1 MTRPDRYTTGKKT
14 PEEEVAELRAMLAE
28 KDRRLAV
35 QDRQLELM
43 RGRLLV
49 AGRQIEARDRQIAA
63 SREQIEGMT
72 DYCAKVETSLELERV
87 GRSEMV
93 REEVERMRPG
103 IEAAV
108 REGMRPEREEL
119 DRRRAE
125 LDRRE
130 AGLREEMEQM
140 LERFAAQVSQEMEQ
154 AKGRAL
160 DSGEAHIQRVTETV
174 TRIAIAVLDG
184 DGAAAREYMEKV
196 KEQVTK
202 ASEALNEELGK
213 ALDKA
218 EKRGDSKARQLAAMV
233 RALYSRKSEKVKL
246 DETERDTLVEAVLK
260 SVKLTEAEKER
271 YKECV
276 RVIKGYRERERLA
289 AMVEG
294 RPAKGHGRKPIP
306 DGMPRLAPVRLYP
319 EGYEGHEDEYREIG
333 TDVQEFILPVSV
345 RYVVQPIERPIVVRK
360 DDGLSRPQQSP
371 CYAGPIWKSN
381 ASAEL
386 LSQIECGKYLYHMP
400 FHRQLKRMRSEG
412 LDLADSTVD
421 GWHREV
427 CRMLEPLYEVQRE
440 RVMRSLLLAAD
451 GSPMPVLSGERE
463 RTVNKY
469 LIQYRSIDTGELVFL
484 TTPGSGSGRGKAVIA
499 ANLMEW
505 IGYALMCD
513 AYSGY
518 DWVGKAGRTLCR
530 CAAHMRRNFERAKSE
545 NPDLAMKALALIQ
558 HIYTVEAMIKKDK
571 LGGDEK
577 TAVRKG
583 QALPMWELLKQWCAS
598 EIMEVPQDTLIYK
611 AMNYLLRHYDELTN
625 YIEIPGMPIDN
636 NDTERQIRDMVMGK
650 HSYLYCR
657 NDDSC
662 RRAAIMYTFFCTC
675 KALGKDAGKWLT
687 HVLKHIGSAK
697 PEDLHRLLPGE
708 WTE

>member
-1 MTRPDRYTTGKKT
+1 
-14 PEEEVAELRAMLAE
+14 
-28 KDRRLAV
+28 
-35 QDRQLELM
+35 
-43 RGRLLV
+43 
-49 AGRQIEARDRQIAA
+49 
-63 SREQIEGMT
+63 
-72 DYCAKVETSLELERV
+72 VET
-87 GRSEMV
+87 
-93 REEVERMRPG
+93 
-103 IEAAV
+103 
-108 REGMRPEREEL
+108 
-119 DRRRAE
+119 
-125 LDRRE
+125 
-130 AGLREEMEQM
+130 
-140 LERFAAQVSQEMEQ
+140 
-154 AKGRAL
+154 
-160 DSGEAHIQRVTETV
+160 
-174 TRIAIAVLDG
+174 
-184 DGAAAREYMEKV
+184 
-196 KEQVTK
+196 
-202 ASEALNEELGK
+202 
-213 ALDKA
+213 
-218 EKRGDSKARQLAAMV
+218 
-233 RALYSRKSEKVKL
+233 
-246 DETERDTLVEAVLK
+246 VLK

-484 TTPGSGSGRGKAVIA
+484 TTPGSGSGRG
-499 ANLMEW
+499 
-505 IGYALMCD
+505 
-513 AYSGY
+513 
-518 DWVGKAGRTLCR
+518 
-530 CAAHMRRNFERAKSE
+530 RR
-545 NPDLAMKALALIQ
+545 
-558 HIYTVEAMIKKDK
+558 
-571 LGGDEK
+571 
-577 TAVRKG
+577 
-583 QALPMWELLKQWCAS
+583 
-598 EIMEVPQDTLIYK
+598 
-611 AMNYLLRHYDELTN
+611 
-625 YIEIPGMPIDN
+625 
-636 NDTERQIRDMVMGK
+636 
-650 HSYLYCR
+650 
-657 NDDSC
+657 
-662 RRAAIMYTFFCTC
+662 
-675 KALGKDAGKWLT
+675 
-687 HVLKHIGSAK
+687 
-697 PEDLHRLLPGE
+697 
-708 WTE
+708 